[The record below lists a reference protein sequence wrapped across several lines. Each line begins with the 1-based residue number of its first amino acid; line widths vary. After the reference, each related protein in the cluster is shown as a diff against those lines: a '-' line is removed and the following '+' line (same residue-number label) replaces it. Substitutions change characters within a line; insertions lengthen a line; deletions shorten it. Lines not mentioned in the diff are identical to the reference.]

1 MDKKRAAEP
10 AGFRL
15 WFGTLG
21 AAAAW
26 FAHLMIVYVLVPVTC
41 TVSGPDTMY
50 VASAVLVGV
59 AAAAGFVAWQSWRRL
74 SEEDRG
80 TLIGEMEGSRTGFM
94 LYGGLLAS
102 AVFLLAILMAV
113 IPIFFLNP
121 CTMEGRI

>member
-1 MDKKRAAEP
+1 MTVERAEP

-26 FAHLMIVYVLVPVTC
+26 FVHLIVVYVLVPVTC
-41 TVSGPDTMY
+41 AVSGPTLMY
-50 VASAVLVGV
+50 VTSALLAGV
-59 AAAAGFVAWQSWRRL
+59 AVAAGFVAWRSWRGL
-74 SEEDRG
+74 SEEERG
-80 TLIGEMEGSRTGFM
+80 DLIGEMEGSRKGFM

-102 AVFLLAILMAV
+102 GVFLLAILMAT
-113 IPIFFLNP
+113 IPIFFLDP

>member
-1 MDKKRAAEP
+1 MVAKEMDEP
-10 AGFRL
+10 TGFRL

-26 FAHLMIVYVLVPVTC
+26 FVHLVVVYVLVPVTC
-41 TVSGPDTMY
+41 ALGGMTLMVAASIVLGGVAVAAGY
-50 VASAVLVGV
+50 VA
-59 AAAAGFVAWQSWRRL
+59 WRSW
-74 SEEDRG
+74 SQMSDEARG
-80 TLIGEMEGSRTGFM
+80 NLIGEMEGSRKGFM

-102 AVFLLAILMAV
+102 GVFLLAILLAT

>member
-1 MDKKRAAEP
+1 MVSQQAAEP
-10 AGFRL
+10 TGFRL

-26 FAHLMIVYVLVPVTC
+26 FVHLVVVYVLVPVVC
-41 TVSGPDTMY
+41 AAGGPFLMY
-50 VASAVLVGV
+50 IASVLLAGVAVLS
-59 AAAAGFVAWQSWRRL
+59 GFTAYRSWRQL
-74 SEEDRG
+74 SEEARG
-80 TLIGEMEGSRTGFM
+80 NLIGEMEGTRIGFM

-102 AVFLLAILMAV
+102 GVFLLAILLAT